1 MSEDLFCRGQKRL
14 SRNYIS
20 GWLRTF
26 RTPPDLDKP
35 VRDMLQAWIDK
46 EMYLNIIVFLT
57 DKLGLESDYALFLI
71 QEMIDGRY

>member
-1 MSEDLFCRGQKRL
+1 MAENLFCAGQRRP
-14 SRNYIS
+14 SPQYTT
-20 GWLRTF
+20 GWMRTF
-26 RTPPDLDKP
+26 STPPDLDKP